1 MILDLST
8 EQAYLCSGE
17 TRVEVNASELRVWV
31 AYLGIQLRQVDRV
44 TEQLLIENEKVFEW
58 VFATWF
64 IG

>member
-8 EQAYLCSGE
+8 EQAYLWAGE
-17 TRVEVNASELRVWV
+17 FRVEVNASELRVWV

-44 TEQLLIENEKVFEW
+44 TEQLLIENEKLFEW

-64 IG
+64 TG